1 MPAGSAP
8 GNIDP
13 DARIM
18 HPIVMEKKIRG
29 LFGLLILLGAVSVTN
44 LLGQQRQDQTGE
56 ENAYGS
62 RFFDQLRTIFGM
74 FRESDLQRV
83 FQDAQPIQCTE
94 LLGRKGQWR
103 PVAFFNEDRS
113 LGDWCREDLEEVKSD
128 LSVFTF
134 LGDCEGQG
142 RVQVGSEFPTTAS
155 FEEYR
160 QRRIEL
166 NQIDVTVNDPVKA
179 AVNSRTMAYTFDLPY
194 LFKTPQGKRD
204 VYSLAAPDSRASY
217 APDVSSRWECKAVS
231 SKDVTYRFLICRVST
246 VPQRALQRNQK
257 WEPVFGSSAYFILSD
272 GTEAKSSVNLTFG
285 DEKPS
290 DEQPAD
296 TTPPRS
302 SPARPAL
309 TRPTLKRD

>member
-1 MPAGSAP
+1 M
-8 GNIDP
+8 N
-13 DARIM
+13 
-18 HPIVMEKKIRG
+18 KKLRDR
-29 LFGLLILLGAVSVTN
+29 FGVIILLAALTAAP
-44 LLGQQRQDQTGE
+44 LPGQQRQDQAGAEGT
-56 ENAYGS
+56 YGS

-74 FRESDLQRV
+74 FRDSDLQRA

-113 LGDWCREDLEEVKSD
+113 LGDWCREDLEEVKTD

-142 RVQVGSEFPTTAS
+142 KVQVASEFPTTAS

-179 AVNSRTMAYTFDLPY
+179 VVNSRTMAYTFDLPY

-290 DEQPAD
+290 DEKPAD

>member
-1 MPAGSAP
+1 
-8 GNIDP
+8 
-13 DARIM
+13 M
-18 HPIVMEKKIRG
+18 HPIGMNKNLRD
-29 LFGLLILLGAVSVTN
+29 LFGVLILLGALMPAHSI
-44 LLGQQRQDQTGE
+44 GQQRQDQSGE
-56 ENAYGS
+56 EGTYGS
-62 RFFDQLRTIFGM
+62 RFFDQLRTIFGK
-74 FRESDLQRV
+74 FRDSDLQRV

-113 LGDWCREDLEEVKSD
+113 LGDWCREDLEEVKTD

-142 RVQVGSEFPTTAS
+142 KVQVASEFPTTAS
-155 FEEYR
+155 FEDYR

-179 AVNSRTMAYTFDLPY
+179 VVSPRTMAYTFDLPY

-204 VYSLAAPDSRASY
+204 VYSLAAPDSRAVY

-272 GTEAKSSVNLTFG
+272 GTEAKSSVNLTFDAESSSG
-285 DEKPS
+285 EKPADAAPAS
-290 DEQPAD
+290 DSHP
-296 TTPPRS
+296 
-302 SPARPAL
+302 
-309 TRPTLKRD
+309 RPTLKRK

>member
-1 MPAGSAP
+1 
-8 GNIDP
+8 
-13 DARIM
+13 M
-18 HPIVMEKKIRG
+18 HLIVMNKKRSR
-29 LFGLLILLGAVSVTN
+29 LFGVLILLGALTATH
-44 LLGQQRQDQTGE
+44 LFGQRPQDQTGE

-74 FRESDLQRV
+74 FRDSDLQRV

-113 LGDWCREDLEEVKSD
+113 LGDWCREDLAEVKSD

-134 LGDCEGQG
+134 LGDCEGPG

-179 AVNSRTMAYTFDLPY
+179 VVSSRTMAYTFDLPY

-204 VYSLAAPDSRASY
+204 VYSLAAPDSLAAY

-246 VPQRALQRNQK
+246 VPQRPLQRNQK
-257 WEPVFGSSAYFILSD
+257 WEPVFGSSAFFILSD

-285 DEKPS
+285 NETSSDEKPANAVPAS
-290 DEQPAD
+290 DSHP
-296 TTPPRS
+296 
-302 SPARPAL
+302 
-309 TRPTLKRD
+309 RPTLKRK